1 MLPKFSDVDLY
12 QSLFPEVDGLAPD
25 DVNMPGESSGL
36 QTSSEEADKQD
47 TDSTA
52 LQADNKT
59 VRKLAS
65 LYSGVYE
72 NRSNLR
78 VLISNF
84 RYRYGIE
91 MKLCNPY
98 LSHPM
103 CM

>member
-1 MLPKFSDVDLY
+1 MSDVDLY
-12 QSLFPEVDGLAPD
+12 QSLFPEFAGPAPD
-25 DVNMPGESSGL
+25 DVNMPAESSGL

-59 VRKLAS
+59 VRKLAH
-65 LYSGVYE
+65 LYSLLYE

-84 RYRYGIE
+84 RYGYGIE
-91 MKLCNPY
+91 MKL
-98 LSHPM
+98 LR
-103 CM
+103 